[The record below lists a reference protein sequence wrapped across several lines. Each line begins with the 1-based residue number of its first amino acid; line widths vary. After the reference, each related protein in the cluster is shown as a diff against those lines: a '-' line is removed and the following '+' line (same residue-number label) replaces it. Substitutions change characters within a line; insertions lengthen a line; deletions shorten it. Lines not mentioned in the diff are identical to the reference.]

1 VLEKL
6 KTEVLNANRSLVQY
20 GLVILTW
27 GNVSGIDREK
37 NLVVIKPS
45 GIEYDKLTIDDLVV
59 VNLDGRVVEGN
70 RRPSSDT
77 PTHLA
82 LYRAFDNIGG
92 ISHTHS
98 DYATTFAQAGC
109 AVHCYGTTHAD
120 YFNGTIPITRLLTKS
135 EVNRDY
141 ELNTGKVIIECF
153 QGLDPLA
160 MPAVLVAG
168 HAPFTWGKNA
178 TEAAKNSYI
187 LEKVAQ
193 LAFQSILLNENLTE
207 LPEYIRQKHYLRKHG
222 PSAYYG
228 QNGK

>member
-6 KTEVLNANRSLVQY
+6 KSEVLNANQALAQY

-45 GIEYDKLTIDDLVV
+45 GVEYDKLTLDDLVTV
-59 VNLDGRVVEGN
+59 DLDGRVVEGN
-70 RRPSSDT
+70 LRPSSDT

-82 LYRAFDNIGG
+82 LYRAFDKIGG
-92 ISHTHS
+92 ICHTHS

-109 AVHCYGTTHAD
+109 EINCYGTTHAD
-120 YFNGTIPITRLLTKS
+120 YFNGTIPITRLLTES
-135 EVNRDY
+135 EVNQNY
-141 ELNTGKVIIECF
+141 ELNTGQVIIERF
-153 QGLDPLA
+153 RDLNPLA

-193 LAFQSILLNENLTE
+193 LAFQSILLNKNITE
-207 LPEYIRQKHYLRKHG
+207 LPEYIQQKHYLRKHG

-228 QNGK
+228 QNNK

>member
-6 KTEVLNANRSLVQY
+6 KSEVLNANQALAQY

-45 GIEYDKLTIDDLVV
+45 GVEYDKLTLDDLVTV
-59 VNLDGRVVEGN
+59 DLDGRVVEGN
-70 RRPSSDT
+70 LRPSSDT

-82 LYRAFDNIGG
+82 LYRAFDKIGG
-92 ISHTHS
+92 ICHTHS
-98 DYATTFAQAGC
+98 YYATTFAQAGC
-109 AVHCYGTTHAD
+109 EINCYGTTHAD
-120 YFNGTIPITRLLTKS
+120 YFNGTIPITRLLTES
-135 EVNRDY
+135 EVNQNY
-141 ELNTGKVIIECF
+141 ELNTGQVIIERF
-153 QGLDPLA
+153 RDLNPLA

-193 LAFQSILLNENLTE
+193 LAFQSILLNKNITE
-207 LPEYIRQKHYLRKHG
+207 LPEYIQQKHYLRKHG

-228 QNGK
+228 QNNK